1 MAEHVRRGKSRC
13 KIGFRDFSKIIGVT
27 SLTGALSRRV
37 MSKTMPDLPSKAA
50 LSRREMLR
58 LSAGQLLAL
67 GLWPGALRAEGRAD
81 AGEFTFIVV
90 NDLHY
95 QSERCG
101 AWFERVVRQMKATE
115 PPPALCLILGDYA
128 EHGTAKEIGAAKDAF
143 AGLGM
148 PTFGVIGNHD
158 YTEDDDRTA
167 YEKLF
172 PKTLNYMREQH
183 GWQFVALDTTQ
194 GRRASGTT
202 INATTLAWLDEKLPA
217 LDKTKPTVIFT
228 HFPLGLLTPGRPK
241 NADELLIRFKNHNL
255 QAVFNGHFHGFTER
269 FFGRVVLTTN
279 KCCAI
284 SRENH
289 DGTNEKGYFL
299 CTAKDG
305 KVTREFVE
313 VPVV

>member
-1 MAEHVRRGKSRC
+1 M
-13 KIGFRDFSKIIGVT
+13 
-27 SLTGALSRRV
+27 
-37 MSKTMPDLPSKAA
+37 LPAI
-50 LSRREMLR
+50 SRREMLR

-81 AGEFTFIVV
+81 SGEFTFIVV

-101 AWFERVVRQMKATE
+101 AWFERVVRQMKATD
-115 PPPALCLILGDYA
+115 PKPALCLILGDYA

-158 YTEDDDRTA
+158 YTAGDDRSA

-172 PKTLNYMREQH
+172 PKPLNYAREQG
-183 GWQFVALDTTQ
+183 GWQFVGLDTTE
-194 GRRASGTT
+194 GRQSSGTT
-202 INATTLAWLDEKLPA
+202 IGAATLRWVDERLPA
-217 LDKTKPTVIFT
+217 LDRTKPLAIFT

-241 NADELLIRFKNHNL
+241 NADDLLIRFKEHNL

-269 FFGRVVLTTN
+269 KLGRVTLTTN
-279 KCCAI
+279 RCCAI

-289 DGTNEKGYFL
+289 DGTKEKGYFL

-305 KVTREFVE
+305 KVTRTFVE
-313 VPVV
+313 VPAV

>member
-1 MAEHVRRGKSRC
+1 
-13 KIGFRDFSKIIGVT
+13 
-27 SLTGALSRRV
+27 
-37 MSKTMPDLPSKAA
+37 
-50 LSRREMLR
+50 MLR

-81 AGEFTFIVV
+81 SGEFTFIVV

-101 AWFERVVRQMKATE
+101 AWFERVVRQMNATD
-115 PPPALCLILGDYA
+115 PKPALCLILGDYA
-128 EHGTAKEIGAAKDAF
+128 EHGTAKEIGAARDAF

-158 YTEDDDRTA
+158 HTEDDDRSA

-172 PKTLNYMREQH
+172 PKTLNYAREQN
-183 GWQFVALDTTQ
+183 GWQFIGLDTTQ
-194 GRRASGTT
+194 GRRANGTS
-202 INATTLAWLDEKLPA
+202 ISASTLRWIDENLPA
-217 LDKTKPTVIFT
+217 LDRTKPLVIFT

-241 NADELLIRFKNHNL
+241 NADDLLIRFKDHNL

-269 FFGRVVLTTN
+269 QLGRVTLTTN
-279 KCCAI
+279 RCCAI

-289 DGTNEKGYFL
+289 DGTKEKGYFL

-305 KVTREFVE
+305 KVTRTFVE
-313 VPVV
+313 VPTV